1 MKKKILIWGA
11 GMVAPP
17 LVQYL
22 LQLPDVEVFVSDLDK
37 GKAEVL
43 IADSAQGT
51 AMDLSIE
58 ETDRAFKKISESN
71 LVISLLPF
79 EFHTRVAE
87 LCIQA
92 GTDLI
97 TSSYT
102 SPPMKKLEPE
112 IRKARILVLNE
123 VGLDPGIDHMEAMRI
138 IHAIQEKQGRIL
150 SFTSYCGGLPAP
162 EANTNPLG
170 YKFSWSPKGV
180 LAASRNP
187 ARFLSQGEIIQVDPA
202 NLFHTPRSLEFVGIG
217 RLEGYPNRDSLP
229 YISLYGIPSVQ
240 TMIRG
245 TLRYPGW
252 CAFMQAAV
260 EIGLLGETIEI
271 HAKPEAWCQLIQRLL
286 GPSSDKDIRSS
297 LRKRLGEDL
306 FSRSLPGF
314 MELGLLDCDPISQ
327 SAGSVLE
334 ALAFRMQERLQFKEN
349 ERDMIVLRHRF
360 KAEYPD
366 GTQENITSTL
376 TDFGKPG
383 GHSAMARTVGL
394 PLAIAAKRILQ
405 GKCKLTGL
413 QIPTKKELYKPI
425 LQELSTFGIQFQ
437 VESNDWG
444 ITDD

>member
-1 MKKKILIWGA
+1 MKQQILIWGA

-22 LQLPDVEVFVSDLDK
+22 LQVPDVDVFVADLDK
-37 GKAEVL
+37 GKAEALV
-43 IADSAQGT
+43 AHSVQGT
-51 AMDLSIE
+51 ALDLSIE

-79 EFHTRVAE
+79 EFHPRVAE

-97 TSSYT
+97 TASYT
-102 SPPMKKLEPE
+102 SFQMKKLEPK

-138 IHAIQEKQGRIL
+138 IHAIQEKQGRLL

-180 LAASRNP
+180 LAASRSP
-187 ARFLSQGEIIQVDPA
+187 ARFLSHGKIIQVAPEE
-202 NLFHTPRSLEFVGIG
+202 LFHSPRSFEFVEVG

-260 EIGLLGETIEI
+260 EIGLLGETVEI
-271 HAKPEAWCQLIQRLL
+271 HAKPEAWCELIRRLL
-286 GPSSDKDIRSS
+286 GPSSDLDIRSA
-297 LRKRLGEDL
+297 LRKRLGDDL
-306 FSRSLPGF
+306 FNRAMPGF
-314 MELGLLDCDPISQ
+314 EELGLLDCESIPR

-360 KAEYPD
+360 KAEYSD
-366 GTQENITSTL
+366 GAQENITSTL
-376 TDFGKPG
+376 IDFGKRG

-394 PLAIAAKRILQ
+394 PLAIAAKRILKGQ
-405 GKCKLTGL
+405 CKLTGL
-413 QIPTKKELYKPI
+413 QIPIGKELYQPI
-425 LQELSTFGIQFQ
+425 LEELTTFGIKFQ
-437 VESNDWG
+437 VESHG
-444 ITDD
+444 L